1 MWLRPWLEWKKNWGG
16 GAAVVVVACARA
28 RAMIGMRGGWCGG
41 VVGGRGGVGVGGGR
55 TGGD

>member
-1 MWLRPWLEWKKNWGG
+1 MWLRPWLEWKNNLGG

-41 VVGGRGGVGVGGGR
+41 GGGWAGGGGM